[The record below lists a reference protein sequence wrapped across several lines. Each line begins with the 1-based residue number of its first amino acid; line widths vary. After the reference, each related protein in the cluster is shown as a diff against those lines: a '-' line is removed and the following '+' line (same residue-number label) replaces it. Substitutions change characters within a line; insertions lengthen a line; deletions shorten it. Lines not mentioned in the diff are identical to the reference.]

1 MAAPTFVDAGFVGSV
16 PVLFN
21 PAGYL
26 SKDGKYYTMEQ
37 AVAFVTISAAFN
49 GWYTKT
55 QETFGAN
62 FTSVNIL
69 EIYPF
74 VNETKP
80 IGFVMV
86 DATITTKDKKNTTV
100 RIPGAAL
107 LRGGAVAI
115 LMIAVS
121 ASDPTKKF
129 VINTVQARAPG
140 SKPAYEEIPAGM
152 IDGSKDFK
160 GVAAKEMEEETGLT
174 MNEREFEFLGMIYP
188 SIGGCDECIA
198 LYRVIKNM
206 SDDEIAKLE
215 GKATGAAGENEVI
228 TVKVRTYDDFVN
240 ALRSGDIT
248 DAKALSAYTLHTL
261 KPMSGGARK
270 VARKR
275 MTRRK
280 LQKK

>member
-1 MAAPTFVDAGFVGSV
+1 MTAFVDAGCSGPV
-16 PVLFN
+16 PILFN

-26 SKDGKYYTMEQ
+26 SKGGKYYTMEQ
-37 AVAFVTISAAFN
+37 AVAFVKISAAFN

-55 QETFGAN
+55 QATYGEN

-86 DATITTKDKKNTTV
+86 DATIMTKDKMGKMV
-100 RIPGAAL
+100 QIPGFSL
-107 LRGGAVAI
+107 LRGGAVAV

-121 ASDPTKKF
+121 ESDPSKKF

-140 SKPAYEEIPAGM
+140 SEPAYEEIPAGM

-160 GVAAKEMEEETGLT
+160 GVAAKEMEEETGIT
-174 MNEREFEFLGMIYP
+174 INEREFELLGTMYP
-188 SIGGCDECIA
+188 SIGGCDEFIT
-198 LYRVIKNM
+198 LYRVIKKLP
-206 SDDEIAKLE
+206 DAEIAKLE
-215 GKATGAAGENEVI
+215 GKATGADENEVI
-228 TVKVRTYDDFVN
+228 TVKVRTYEDFVN
-240 ALRSGDIT
+240 ALRSGAIT
-248 DAKALSAYTLHTL
+248 DAKALSAYAQHML

-270 VARKR
+270 IRRNR
-275 MTRRK
+275 MITRRRSEK
-280 LQKK
+280 PA